1 MRKEKCK
8 TLFLLF
14 LERDNDLNV
23 LCVDVSNTFD
33 FAQKQFRFQEWVLDV
48 DEESNGC
55 GGGEMEIEGIQT
67 RTVEARTR
75 GLVPVWGYLQSS
87 KPQQVMRESFQSPR
101 NTTQGDQVTP
111 LEGHGTGTEFGVVH
125 GKEENLRSEEESV
138 RSEEAD
144 LPETGSTSRFCV
156 TSIISQVREAQL
168 AQYNYILVVGESEAS
183 TGQVS
188 VRIRDSAVH
197 SVKSIEDLLEEFKTK
212 TAEYQ

>member
-111 LEGHGTGTEFGVVH
+111 LEGHGTETEFGVVH

-138 RSEEAD
+138 RSEEGIYFSFCYGCP
-144 LPETGSTSRFCV
+144 LIPEHHLGISVHVLEKSTLYHV
-156 TSIISQVREAQL
+156 I
-168 AQYNYILVVGESEAS
+168 
-183 TGQVS
+183 
-188 VRIRDSAVH
+188 
-197 SVKSIEDLLEEFKTK
+197 
-212 TAEYQ
+212 

>member
-1 MRKEKCK
+1 MIQNQSRREMQDQHSDVYGGGASSDSKSKVFPEIVRSRVLMSLGKLLREERLVWRISIRCTCLKQNCKCMS
-8 TLFLLF
+8 
-14 LERDNDLNV
+14 R
-23 LCVDVSNTFD
+23 VSYHYEEGEM
-33 FAQKQFRFQEWVLDV
+33 FRFQEWVLDV

-111 LEGHGTGTEFGVVH
+111 LEGHGTETEFGVVH

-138 RSEEAD
+138 RSEE
-144 LPETGSTSRFCV
+144 GS
-156 TSIISQVREAQL
+156 SI
-168 AQYNYILVVGESEAS
+168 SE
-183 TGQVS
+183 
-188 VRIRDSAVH
+188 RPKPMI
-197 SVKSIEDLLEEFKTK
+197 IEVC
-212 TAEYQ
+212 

>member
-1 MRKEKCK
+1 RKEKCK

-14 LERDNDLNV
+14 LERDNDLNL

-111 LEGHGTGTEFGVVH
+111 LEGHGTETEFGVVH
-125 GKEENLRSEEESV
+125 GKEENRRTNITVEKLYRKRKRIYFSFCYGCPLIPEHHLGISV
-138 RSEEAD
+138 HVLEK
-144 LPETGSTSRFCV
+144 STLYHV
-156 TSIISQVREAQL
+156 I
-168 AQYNYILVVGESEAS
+168 
-183 TGQVS
+183 
-188 VRIRDSAVH
+188 
-197 SVKSIEDLLEEFKTK
+197 
-212 TAEYQ
+212 